1 MKKMSVFLLGLMMIV
16 SNLMGVLSV
25 KAAPA
30 TSTVRCDYELIR
42 ERGSNS
48 TTIQRDE
55 EVEIIVS
62 CFIRDTWT
70 EFFRD
75 STASRGIEF
84 NDSDVTIAETD
95 FIPRSGQQQPIVNI
109 VEAKTDY
116 VIVELSAKRLRYDG
130 TGSLFTIDGDIIF
143 EHPTDSSKNKV
154 IDLSQV
160 ISINEAEENPVA
172 PTPTLNP
179 YLVKYEVST
188 TEIKKNDEFSIVMEV
203 VDPNYK
209 YNDIVNKKFDTS
221 FALLSDKNFN
231 ASNMQGEITNIGS
244 DSMGNLKFE
253 VRFNN
258 IRYLGPESLMEF
270 RITYAM
276 QVLINGKVYRA
287 TNDKTLTRTIFETS
301 NTGGSDSVYK
311 PNILI
316 SNYTGSSGVIA
327 GKQIN
332 FKVTFKNTS
341 SSVAVNNIVI
351 GVDGNKIFAMAK
363 GVNKVFVNEIKPG
376 AEVTIDLSM
385 IAVKTAEPSSY
396 PITFNVSYNYMG
408 KGNTIED
415 GTMSSEIAIPITQV
429 DRVRINYA
437 KMQNAYVGMESELSY
452 SILNTGLSPV
462 KNAQIE
468 VIDETEKSYGIL
480 FLGNIDPSKEAKGTN
495 LYIMF
500 DEGREYKLTLKL
512 TYEDENFNQKEMRED
527 FTVNVMGGYEPPI
540 NPPIDPGF
548 PGEEPKSKN
557 NNWLFFGGAAL
568 IAALGGGFVLYK
580 RRKNKQ
586 GVINDEDL

>member
-1 MKKMSVFLLGLMMIV
+1 MKKMSVFLLGLMMVV
-16 SNLMGVLSV
+16 SNLMGVIGV
-25 KAAPA
+25 KAASTDPVVQGVTNCKAVPTWSSTREPIPA
-30 TSTVRCDYELIR
+30 YEPVEMEVSCKLVGLEDYEFLESKSIV
-42 ERGSNS
+42 EMLPTSDFQSNRGSGPREAMLYEHKS
-48 TTIQRDE
+48 SSGKLI
-55 EVEIIVS
+55 S
-62 CFIRDTWT
+62 
-70 EFFRD
+70 
-75 STASRGIEF
+75 IELVF
-84 NDSDVTIAETD
+84 K
-95 FIPRSGQQQPIVNI
+95 NI
-109 VEAKTDY
+109 VY
-116 VIVELSAKRLRYDG
+116 RG
-130 TGSLFTIDGDIIF
+130 TGSLFEIDGELVF
-143 EHPTDSSKNKV
+143 EKTSDSTEKRVSV
-154 IDLSQV
+154 SESF
-160 ISINEAEENPVA
+160 SIAETGTVGEAPEPK
-172 PTPTLNP
+172 LKP
-179 YLVKYEVST
+179 YIVKYEVSAP
-188 TEIKKNDEFSIVMEV
+188 EIKKNDEFSIVMEV
-203 VDPNYK
+203 VDPNYR
-209 YNDIVNKKFDTS
+209 YSDLVNKKFDS
-221 FALLSDKNFN
+221 AFALLSDKNFN
-231 ASNMQGEITNIGS
+231 APNMQGEISNIGS
-244 DSMGNLKFE
+244 DSMGNLKYE

-258 IRYLGPESLMEF
+258 IRYLGPDSILEF
-270 RITYAM
+270 RINYKA
-276 QVLINGKVYRA
+276 QVLINNKIYNA
-287 TNDKTLTRTIFETS
+287 TIDNTLTRTIFETS

-468 VIDETEKSYGIL
+468 VIDETEKSLGIL
-480 FLGNIDPSKEAKGTN
+480 YLGNIDPSKEAKGTN

-540 NPPIDPGF
+540 IPIDPTL

-557 NNWLFFGGAAL
+557 NNWLFFGGAAV